1 MVEGEQLVLRL
12 HPHGK
17 TMVKPAA
24 LLLLIVAAAITVILV
39 LPSGGTNLW
48 PVRVGVGALALV
60 GAVLVFGIP
69 FLKWR
74 TTTYEVTS
82 RRLRLREGI
91 LTRTGRDFPLNRIS
105 DVSFTQGL
113 IDRMFGCG
121 TLIVES
127 PGEQGRLELDEIPE
141 IRRVQ
146 GRLFQ
151 LVGEESAR
159 FGRTVPQPRPDLPTR
174 PYPIDPANWPDQ

>member
-1 MVEGEQLVLRL
+1 VLRL

-17 TMVKPAA
+17 TLVRPAA

-39 LPSGGTNLW
+39 LPAGGTNLW
-48 PVRVGVGALALV
+48 PVRLGIGAAALIA
-60 GAVLVFGIP
+60 AVLVFGIP

-74 TTTYEVTS
+74 TTTYEVTN

-105 DVSFTQGL
+105 DVQFRQGL
-113 IDRMFGCG
+113 IDRIFGCG
-121 TLIVES
+121 TLVVES

-141 IRRVQ
+141 IGKVQ
-146 GRLFQ
+146 ANLFQ
-151 LVGEESAR
+151 LVQDEGMRA
-159 FGRTVPQPRPDLPTR
+159 GRTQPQIRPDLPTR
-174 PYPIDPANWPDQ
+174 PYPIDPGNWPGS